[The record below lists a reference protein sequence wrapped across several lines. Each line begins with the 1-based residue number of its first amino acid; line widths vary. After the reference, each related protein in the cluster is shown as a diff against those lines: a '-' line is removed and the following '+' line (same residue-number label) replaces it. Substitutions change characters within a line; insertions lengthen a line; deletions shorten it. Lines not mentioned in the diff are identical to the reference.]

1 MAEVM
6 FSRLAPCLAAAA
18 LSENQDT
25 LEPATAEVLADL
37 CYEVGKDLL
46 KKKDYVVAVR
56 WLERAYDTLTMRDI
70 ERMSVDSGEL
80 RCSVLHYLGECL
92 PLLAAGS
99 ELRSSR

>member
-6 FSRLAPCLAAAA
+6 FSRLAPCLTAVAT
-18 LSENQDT
+18 SENQDT
-25 LEPATAEVLADL
+25 LEPAIVEVLADL
-37 CYEVGKDLL
+37 FYELGRDVL

-56 WLERAYDTLTMRDI
+56 WLERAFDALTMRDI
-70 ERMSVDSGEL
+70 EGMSVDSGEL

-92 PLLAAGS
+92 PLLATGS